1 MNTNDRIGD
10 GASSNGSGG
19 AGGSG
24 FNPLAALAR
33 RWKLV
38 LGVPLAAVVLTG
50 IMLAVVPAPYSA
62 SATLVLSS
70 YQAGGQG
77 GGGGLGQLPPGL
89 GGLIGIG
96 SNPQNQMLS
105 SVIKSRS
112 LRRRVAAMEGDST
125 PAGELA
131 KVLGSGV
138 GIERRQDD
146 GSVVVSVTSRDPE
159 MAARV
164 ANHFPAAINDVMG
177 RMASEAA
184 QRKQN
189 FLERQVQAARE
200 QLSASEEQVLR
211 FQQTRNLGEPQE
223 QANRTVEAAAA
234 LQDRISRQELE
245 VARIRRTA
253 TANNPQ
259 LQLAE
264 AQLGQLRGQL
274 AQLTRGSGNN
284 PIFVPLKEGPE
295 LRVATTR
302 LQRRFKEH
310 EQVYA
315 ALTTALAQARID
327 ANNNLPVVT
336 VMDAA
341 SVPTSPSRSRVKLL
355 VLATILGL
363 MGGGALALGLGWV
376 AHTHRSP
383 APPAGGR
390 IGGTVVHS

>member
-1 MNTNDRIGD
+1 
-10 GASSNGSGG
+10 
-19 AGGSG
+19 
-24 FNPLAALAR
+24 
-33 RWKLV
+33 V
-38 LGVPLAAVVLTG
+38 
-50 IMLAVVPAPYSA
+50 
-62 SATLVLSS
+62 VLSS
-70 YQAGGQG
+70 YQSGGQG
-77 GGGGLGQLPPGL
+77 GGGAGLGQLPAGL

-96 SNPQNQMLS
+96 GNPQNQMLA
-105 SVIKSRS
+105 SVIKSRA
-112 LRRRVAAMEGDST
+112 LRKRVAEMEGDTT
-125 PAGELA
+125 PEGELA
-131 KVLGSGV
+131 EVLARGV
-138 GIERRQDD
+138 GIEKRQDD

-159 MAARV
+159 LAARL
-164 ANHFPAAINDVMG
+164 ANHFPSAINDVMG
-177 RMASEAA
+177 RMATEAA

-200 QLSASEEQVLR
+200 QLAASEEQVLR

-259 LQLAE
+259 LRVAE

-274 AQLTRGSGNN
+274 SQLTRGSGNN

-310 EQVYA
+310 EQLYA

-341 SVPTSPSRSRVKLL
+341 AVPTSPSRSRVKLL

-363 MGGGALALGLGWV
+363 MGGGALALALGWL
-376 AHTHRSP
+376 AHTHRAP

-390 IGGTVVHS
+390 IGGAAVHG